1 MKKHLL
7 SLLMLLLLPIMA
19 IAADTLDYEIV
30 GEEAGIQGTYIVK
43 VTVHSKKSKIS
54 DDLIARCAVHGVLFK
69 GYLNIRPLAGS
80 ASVEAQ
86 HADFFS
92 TFFAEKGDA
101 KNYVSTVSSSR
112 TVVKENKVYKI
123 STIVTVSKDQLRKDL
138 EKAGVLKGLNSAF

>member
-1 MKKHLL
+1 
-7 SLLMLLLLPIMA
+7 
-19 IAADTLDYEIV
+19 
-30 GEEAGIQGTYIVK
+30 
-43 VTVHSKKSKIS
+43 
-54 DDLIARCAVHGVLFK
+54 VHGVLFK